1 MPIDQPIRSN
11 WLMCSAV
18 VSASV
23 SSAICWI
30 DSVLRDGLFVVPTPR
45 LSNTSTRWSRSI
57 GAISSG
63 SHSAIVAPRPIT
75 ITSHGP
81 CPPVR

>member
-1 MPIDQPIRSN
+1 
-11 WLMCSAV
+11 MCNAD

-23 SSAICWI
+23 SCAICWI
-30 DSVLRDGLFVVPTPR
+30 DSVLRDGLLVVATPR
-45 LSNTSTRWSRSI
+45 LSNTSTWWSTIICSI
-57 GAISSG
+57 SCG

-81 CPPVR
+81 WPPVR